1 MKAIGYTQ
9 NGPIEGAGALSLV
22 DADRPTLRPR
32 DLLVEVKG
40 ISVNPVDVKLRA
52 ARAPASDLGIL
63 GFDAAGTV
71 VEIGPEVTGYA
82 VGDEVFYAGDVTR
95 DGTNAAFHA
104 VDERIVG
111 KKPATLD
118 FVESAGLPLTSITA
132 WEMLFDSFRLTEGG
146 GGGQALL
153 VIGGA
158 GGVGSILIQLAK
170 ILTNLTVI
178 ATASR
183 PETADW
189 VRKMGADHVIDH
201 REDLAAQVSALGLVP
216 THVAALTATA
226 QHWPA
231 MIELIAPRGH
241 IALID
246 DPESLDISAAKPKA
260 LTLSWEFMFTRS
272 MYGTPDITA
281 QRDLLDRVAEM
292 IDAGTLQSTVTERAD
307 VLTVDRLTEAHKRQ
321 ESGRVIGKQVLPG
334 LSS

>member
-9 NGPIEGAGALSLV
+9 NGPIQGAGALSLV
-22 DADRPTLRPR
+22 DVDRPTLRPR
-32 DLLVEVKG
+32 DLLVAVKG
-40 ISVNPVDVKLRA
+40 ISVNPVDVKLRE
-52 ARAPASDLGIL
+52 ARTPESDLGIL

-71 VEIGPEVTGYA
+71 VETGPEVTGYA

-95 DGTNAAFHA
+95 DGTNVEFHA

-111 KKPATLD
+111 KKPASLD

-132 WEMLFDSFRLTEGG
+132 WEMLFDSFRLGEGG
-146 GGGQALL
+146 GDGQTLL

-158 GGVGSILIQLAK
+158 GGVGSIMIQLAK
-170 ILTNLTVI
+170 ALTNLTVI

-189 VRKMGADHVIDH
+189 VRKMGADHVVNH
-201 REDLAAQVSALGLVP
+201 RDDLTAQVKDLGLVP
-216 THVAALTATA
+216 TYVAALTATD

-231 MIELIAPRGH
+231 ILEFIAPRGH

-246 DPESLDISAAKPKA
+246 DPERLDISAAKPKA
-260 LTLSWEFMFTRS
+260 LTISWEFMFTRS
-272 MYGTPDITA
+272 MFSTSDITA
-281 QRDLLDRVAEM
+281 QRDLLDRVSQM
-292 IDAGTLQSTVTERAD
+292 IDTGTLQTTVTERAD
-307 VLTVDRLTEAHKRQ
+307 VLTVETLTNAHKRQ

-334 LSS
+334 FSS